1 MHTSGTCH
9 QKFRCSKFDDFFDH
23 QIWGGV
29 VNKFSSRG
37 FRKFLSPFFLAKNK
51 SFEQKTPFETKNSGL
66 QWLFEDLSS
75 SRKNPQNRIF
85 THFQISGE
93 ITKEMVF
100 LRISGEITAGN
111 WIDVVNWLPFHVS
124 DVCKSHFLRVEK
136 VTGVPQGP
144 KLIISKKK
152 SLTCQNVTF
161 WNRHDLP
168 HMS

>member
-23 QIWGGV
+23 QIWGVGY
-29 VNKFSSRG
+29 KFLSRG
-37 FRKFLSPFFLAKNK
+37 FRKFFSTIFLAKNK

-75 SRKNPQNRIF
+75 SRKNPQNQIF
-85 THFQISGE
+85 THFRISGE
-93 ITKEMVF
+93 ITKEMLF
-100 LRISGEITAGN
+100 LRISGEITTDN
-111 WIDVVNWLPFHVS
+111 WILYSTDFRYMCWCVQITLFTSWKGYGSTSGTKTFNL
-124 DVCKSHFLRVEK
+124 KE
-136 VTGVPQGP
+136 
-144 KLIISKKK
+144 KK